1 MYELLELIILYLLD
15 TYVCLPTRA
24 GNTALG
30 ASSPA
35 NPALHIPDPL
45 SITRAATSS
54 GTEAILVFLQC
65 MGVLRQGGRKEG
77 RNERRKEGR
86 EGGREEEKKEGH

>member
-1 MYELLELIILYLLD
+1 MERHVYFVIILNDIGY
-15 TYVCLPTRA
+15 TWCRGRPTID

-45 SITRAATSS
+45 SMTRPATSS
-54 GTEAILVFLQC
+54 SLIASV
-65 MGVLRQGGRKEG
+65 
-77 RNERRKEGR
+77 
-86 EGGREEEKKEGH
+86 